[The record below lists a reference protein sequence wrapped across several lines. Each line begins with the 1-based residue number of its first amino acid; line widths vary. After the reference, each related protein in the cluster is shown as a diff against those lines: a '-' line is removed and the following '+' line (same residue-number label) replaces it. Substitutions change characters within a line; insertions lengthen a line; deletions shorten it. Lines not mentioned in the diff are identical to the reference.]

1 MPNQKHGQPQG
12 RQNGGGGG
20 TQGGGGG
27 GAQGVSDQAHGIAQ
41 QLQEGASQ
49 VGERVREGLG
59 AARDEFSHRYRAA
72 EGMIARNPSQSVLV
86 GFGVG
91 FGLGVLLT
99 VLLTRREEESW
110 YDRYVPDSVR
120 NLPERFRHM
129 HVPES
134 IARHMPGH

>member
-1 MPNQKHGQPQG
+1 MPTGKQGQE
-12 RQNGGGGG
+12 RHNGGAG
-20 TQGGGGG
+20 QG
-27 GAQGVSDQAHGIAQ
+27 QGQGLGDRIHEAGQKIQ
-41 QLQEGASQ
+41 DGASQ
-49 VGERVREGLG
+49 VGERVRDGYG
-59 AARDEFSHRYRAA
+59 AAREGITHGYRQA
-72 EGMIARNPSQSVLV
+72 EGMIARNPAPSVLM

-110 YDRYVPDSVR
+110 YDRYVPDSLR
-120 NLPERFRHM
+120 NLPESVRDRIRHM